1 MWMFNFGAFQKMI
14 VLFWCFSNGQKKI
27 NACDQCFFYIVDQ
40 KLEVKYHR
48 YLTGSLFKKV
58 TKTLDMG
65 EIQIFFPD
73 GIICG

>member
-1 MWMFNFGAFQKMI
+1 MF
-14 VLFWCFSNGQKKI
+14 FS
-27 NACDQCFFYIVDQ
+27 IVDQ
-40 KLEVKYHR
+40 ELEVKYHR